1 MPNSPYTQGLS
12 PKRACPPQV
21 DQPQVQQVHVRVLL
35 LLLRVLLLLMG
46 TLQRPRH
53 QSVVGSVNPVQRWT
67 ASHLQAQARQ
77 EGVALPEAV
86 GD

>member
-35 LLLRVLLLLMG
+35 LLVRVLLLLMG
-46 TLQRPRH
+46 TLQRPRRTASH
-53 QSVVGSVNPVQRWT
+53 LQVQRWT